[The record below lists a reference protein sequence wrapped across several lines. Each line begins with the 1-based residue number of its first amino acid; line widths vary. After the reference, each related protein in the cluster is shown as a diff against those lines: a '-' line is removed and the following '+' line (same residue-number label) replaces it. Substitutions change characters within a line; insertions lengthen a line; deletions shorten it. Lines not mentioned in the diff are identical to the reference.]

1 MKKAFM
7 TVLSLVLLAGCA
19 SAGTT
24 EERDP
29 SIGAGIPDSATGR
42 LAEIKERGYLTVAT
56 EPYWIPNEFIDP
68 TKTGDEQY
76 VGSDIELARYIA
88 DKMGVELRIVPL
100 EFTAVL
106 SSVPEGKYDLAIS
119 ALAYTPLR
127 AEAMEMSQGYY
138 FSTENAGY
146 GILIPETLKDSIR
159 NAEDLKDYTIITQSG
174 SIQELMVNEQVPAYK
189 EFKRVSSMTDAYLA
203 VQEGKADA
211 AIVARSS
218 AQLYVD
224 NNPGCG
230 LVVLDYKFILPPE
243 YDGTRIGMK
252 KGETDL
258 LDFVNGCIDELNET
272 GQYNEWYD
280 YYTEYGRQLG
290 IEN

>member
-1 MKKAFM
+1 MKRFALLA
-7 TVLSLVLLAGCA
+7 LSLLLAGCA
-19 SAGTT
+19 STDTGD
-24 EERDP
+24 ERDP
-29 SIGAGIPDSATGR
+29 SVGAGIPEDATGR
-42 LAEIKERGYLTVAT
+42 LKEIKERGYLTVAT

-138 FSTENAGY
+138 FSTDNAGY
-146 GILIPETLKDSIR
+146 GIMVPEELAGVI
-159 NAEDLKDYTIITQSG
+159 EDADDLADYTVITQSG

-189 EFKRVSSMTDAYLA
+189 EFKRVGSMTDAYLA

-218 AQLYVD
+218 AQLYID
-224 NNPGCG
+224 SNPSCG
-230 LVVLDYKFILPPE
+230 LAVLDFRFVLGPE
-243 YDGTRIGMK
+243 YDGTRIGIK

-258 LDFVNGCIDELNET
+258 LDFVNTCIDELNET
-272 GQYNEWYD
+272 GQYSEWYD

>member
-1 MKKAFM
+1 MKK
-7 TVLSLVLLAGCA
+7 LWGLLGITLMLGTGCA
-19 SAGTT
+19 AQET
-24 EERDP
+24 ERDP
-29 SIGAGIPDSATGR
+29 SVGAGIPDDATGR

-68 TKTGDEQY
+68 TLTGDDQY
-76 VGSDIELARYIA
+76 VGSDIELAKYIA
-88 DKMGVELRIVPL
+88 DKMGVELRIIPL
-100 EFTAVL
+100 EFSAVL
-106 SSVPEGKYDLAIS
+106 ASVPEGKYDLAIS
-119 ALAYTPLR
+119 ALAYTPDR
-127 AEAMEMSQGYY
+127 AEAMEMSKGYY

-146 GILIPETLKDSIR
+146 GILVPEALAGVI
-159 NAEDLKDYTIITQSG
+159 EDADDLADYTIITQSG

-189 EFKRVSSMTDAYLA
+189 EFKRVGSMTDAYLA

-211 AIVARSS
+211 AVVARSS

-224 NNPGCG
+224 NNPSCG
-230 LVVLDYKFILPPE
+230 LVVLDYRFYLPEE

-258 LDFVNGCIDELNET
+258 RDYVNECIDELIAS
-272 GQYNEWYD
+272 GQYSEWYD
-280 YYTEYGRQLG
+280 YYTEYGRKLG

>member
-1 MKKAFM
+1 MKKLWGL
-7 TVLSLVLLAGCA
+7 LSIAALLCAGCTA
-19 SAGTT
+19 QET
-24 EERDP
+24 ERDP
-29 SIGAGIPDSATGR
+29 SVGAGIPDSATGR

-56 EPYWIPNEFIDP
+56 EPYWVPNEFIDP
-68 TKTGDEQY
+68 TLTGDDKY

-106 SSVPEGKYDLAIS
+106 ASVPEGKYDLAIS
-119 ALAYTPLR
+119 ALAYTPER

-146 GILIPETLKDSIR
+146 GILVPEKYVGVIED
-159 NAEDLKDYTIITQSG
+159 AEDLKDCVIITQSG
-174 SIQELMVNEQVPAYK
+174 SIQELMVTEQVPAYK
-189 EFKRVSSMTDAYLA
+189 EFKRVGSMPDAYLA

-230 LVVLDYKFILPPE
+230 LAVLEYRFYLPPE

-258 LDFVNGCIDELNET
+258 RDYINACIDELIAS
-272 GQYNEWYD
+272 GQYSEWYD
-280 YYTEYGRQLG
+280 YYTEYGRKLG
-290 IEN
+290 LSD